1 MFALLSGMWCL
12 VAPAVLYA
20 WPMPTCDV
28 VDCTS
33 PATDT
38 VPAPG
43 VIGGRLYVCK
53 SDMEKIA
60 SGTYTYVVH
69 PEIQKL
75 ELRKKT

>member
-1 MFALLSGMWCL
+1 
-12 VAPAVLYA
+12 
-20 WPMPTCDV
+20 MPTCDV

-38 VPAPG
+38 VPALG
-43 VIGGRLYVCK
+43 VPGGRLYVCK

-60 SGTYTYVVH
+60 SGTYTYVVL

-75 ELRKKT
+75 ELRKKGS